1 MALHQPTIK
10 AVEAIKVN
18 PLRICK
24 SILPFLGVPFDV
36 ISQAQKLCR
45 YANSALEHEDVAT
58 AVKNCEQVLQLLRP
72 YNH

>member
-1 MALHQPTIK
+1 MIEQK
-10 AVEAIKVN
+10 QKVW
-18 PLRICK
+18 
-24 SILPFLGVPFDV
+24 FLLKWFFSGVPFDV

-72 YNH
+72 YNN